1 MLGDLKSKTMK
12 LNKQV
17 CSFELAKQLK
27 ELGFKQES
35 YFIWVDKFPIF
46 NNKEI
51 ITTTESF
58 KLQLNNSILSEQAI
72 SSFVKTYPAF
82 TVAELGDV
90 LPLSS
95 EEQGQIEWTCE
106 KVVNGWEYDITEHY
120 FRQLIYGI
128 EKTEVDARSKMIICL
143 KENKII

>member
-27 ELGFKQES
+27 DLGFEQES
-35 YFIWVDKFPIF
+35 YFYYSNEIGKIVGSSYKETHNRLKF
-46 NNKEI
+46 
-51 ITTTESF
+51 
-58 KLQLNNSILSEQAI
+58 I
-72 SSFVKTYPAF
+72 SAY